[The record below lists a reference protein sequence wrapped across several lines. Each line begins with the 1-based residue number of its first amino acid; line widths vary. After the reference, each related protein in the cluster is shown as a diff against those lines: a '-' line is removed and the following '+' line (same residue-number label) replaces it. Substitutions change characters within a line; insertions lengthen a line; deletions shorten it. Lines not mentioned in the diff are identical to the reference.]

1 MKKIYFWIFSLLG
14 FLWLFG
20 SVLAQ
25 TEFDPMN
32 MPALT
37 EYVEDFSNVLTDA
50 NKSELRGIAYDYFS
64 GTSTQIATV
73 LFPYRQGNELI
84 DIGVNYF
91 NDNGIG
97 QKNNNNGLLLL
108 ISTEEKK
115 LRIVVWYGLEWAIP
129 DLEARKIVDALRPYV
144 NEGQYY
150 EAVKLFYEMSIS
162 AIDHA
167 GDVFVE
173 DTSLDEISTGIAWW
187 AWVSIVNLL
196 VLFWGV
202 IYGFYL
208 PFRKKRAIPEKVKKF
223 FGGEKKSI
231 WKMFL
236 WIVASYAVVIIVLVS
251 MIDVLDSIPFVAN
264 ISAWF
269 FPAFLFWFLLA
280 LMNWESMK
288 WWSGGWSLYSGYRSS
303 SSSFGS
309 FSSSSSSSSSR
320 GFSGG
325 GGSTWWGWAGD

>member
-1 MKKIYFWIFSLLG
+1 MKKICFWILSLLG
-14 FLWLFG
+14 LLWLFG
-20 SVLAQ
+20 SVIAQ
-25 TEFDPMN
+25 TDFDPMN

-37 EYVEDFSNVLTDA
+37 EYIQDFSTVLTTTQRD
-50 NKSELRGIAYDYFS
+50 ELRTIAYDYFS

-73 LFPYRQGNELI
+73 LFPHRQGNELA
-84 DIGVNYF
+84 DIGVKYF

-97 QKNNNNGLLLL
+97 QKDGDNGLLLL

-115 LRIVVWYGLEWAIP
+115 IRIVVGYGLEWAIP
-129 DLEARKIVDALRPYV
+129 DLEARKIVDAIRPYV

-173 DTSLDEISTGIAWW
+173 DSSLDEIATGW
-187 AWVSIVNLL
+187 AWMTIVNIFL
-196 VLFWGV
+196 LFWG
-202 IYGFYL
+202 IMCGFYL
-208 PFRKKRAIPEKVKKF
+208 PFRKKRALPEKVKKF

-236 WIVASYAVVIIVLVS
+236 WIVASYVVVIIVLVS
-251 MIDVLDSIPFVAN
+251 MVELIDSIPFVAN

-288 WWSGGWSLYSGYRSS
+288 WWGGWWYSGYSS
-303 SSSFGS
+303 SSSSRSFG
-309 FSSSSSSSSSR
+309 SSSSSSSSSR